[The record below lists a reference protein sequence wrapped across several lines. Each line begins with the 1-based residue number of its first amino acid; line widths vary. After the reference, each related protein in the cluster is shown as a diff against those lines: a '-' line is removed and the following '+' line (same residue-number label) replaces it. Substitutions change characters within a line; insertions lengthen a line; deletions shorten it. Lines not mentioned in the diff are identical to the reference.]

1 MAQKSRRKGEP
12 GAPIDRDRAEG
23 AIRELLSAF
32 GLDPDS
38 PELSS
43 TPHTAARAF
52 SERLLDGYRTTPA
65 EALGSFYPVS
75 SNDPVI
81 ATRIPLMFVCP
92 HHLMPAQAEAHV
104 AFVPRGRVPG
114 LGRIAKL
121 CDALAHRL
129 ILQEDLTRSIAD
141 ALFEELGAKAVL
153 VLVDAQH
160 LCVAIEDFARRQA
173 IFRTRA
179 GRGATRAIS
188 SLGSEIDASLSLA
201 WPTPHSPQPSAPP
214 GSKSPSSPH
223 STSAKKPKKR
233 TISTSR
239 RPSRSGV
246 SSRRPRSSR

>member
-1 MAQKSRRKGEP
+1 MAKR
-12 GAPIDRDRAEG
+12 IDRARAEA
-23 AIRELLSAF
+23 AIREFLSAL

-38 PELSS
+38 KELAFAPE
-43 TPHTAARAF
+43 TAARAF

-65 EALGSFYPVS
+65 EALGTFYPVKAD
-75 SNDPVI
+75 DPVL
-81 ATRIPLMFVCP
+81 AVRIPLMFVCP
-92 HHLMPAQAEAHV
+92 HHLLPAQGEAHV
-104 AFVPRGRVPG
+104 AFIPKGRVPG

-129 ILQEDLTRSIAD
+129 VLQEDLTHALAQ

-153 VLVDAQH
+153 VIIDAQH

-179 GRGATRAIS
+179 SFGSARAIA
-188 SLGSEIDASLSLA
+188 SLASEIDASLSLA
-201 WPTPHSPQPSAPP
+201 WQTPQLPPPSAPR

-233 TISTSR
+233 TSSKSR
-239 RPSRSGV
+239 RPSRSAG
-246 SSRRPRSSR
+246 S